1 LVDTRRGEELYSALK
16 FHFFRGHPVPAPE
29 KEKAKTHPPG
39 IENRS
44 GAQSLHRAI
53 SLIRAVA
60 RHNDAGSTLSKL
72 AREAGLHVATVHR
85 MLSVL
90 SQEGLVFRDPVS
102 RHYHLG
108 IDLFLLAGAAQQFTL
123 RHQFRTTLEKIAQET
138 GDTVFLL
145 IRSGND
151 ALCLDRVEGKS
162 PIRTVPIDIGVRRPL
177 GIGAGSLAL
186 IAFSNP
192 EQVEPI
198 LRANARRYPQFKKL
212 TREDIQSM
220 AARSRQTGYVVSEGL
235 FHEGVTSVGIPV
247 FRDHGETI
255 AAITV
260 SSISQR
266 MGEKRRREIYQLVK
280 KVLRA
285 EDLVSS
291 TNARD
296 RKRSRNSG
304 A

>member
-1 LVDTRRGEELYSALK
+1 MTSSK
-16 FHFFRGHPVPAPE
+16 
-29 KEKAKTHPPG
+29 KEKGKSRPAG
-39 IENRS
+39 AENRS

-60 RHNDAGSTLSKL
+60 RHNDPGSTLSKL
-72 AREAGLHVATVHR
+72 ARESSLHVATAHR

-90 SQEGLVFRDPVS
+90 SKEGLVFHDPVS
-102 RHYHLG
+102 KHYHLG

-123 RHQFRTTLEKIAQET
+123 RHQFRTALEKIAQET

-151 ALCLDRVEGKS
+151 ALCLDRVEGKF
-162 PIRTVPIDIGVRRPL
+162 PIRTVPIDIGIRRPL

-186 IAFSNP
+186 IAFSAP
-192 EQVEPI
+192 EEVEPI

-212 TREDIQSM
+212 TREDIQSI
-220 AARSRQTGYVVSEGL
+220 AAQSRKTGHVVSEGL

-247 FRDHGETI
+247 FREKGEVI

-260 SSISQR
+260 SSVSQR
-266 MGEKRRREIYQLVK
+266 MGEKRRGEIAQLVK
-280 KVLRA
+280 KVIRA
-285 EDLVSS
+285 EDIGFPMAVGDLQRLK
-291 TNARD
+291 NAGR
-296 RKRSRNSG
+296 
-304 A
+304 

>member
-1 LVDTRRGEELYSALK
+1 
-16 FHFFRGHPVPAPE
+16 
-29 KEKAKTHPPG
+29 
-39 IENRS
+39 
-44 GAQSLHRAI
+44 
-53 SLIRAVA
+53 
-60 RHNDAGSTLSKL
+60 
-72 AREAGLHVATVHR
+72 

-90 SQEGLVFRDPVS
+90 TREGLVFHDPAS
-102 RHYHLG
+102 RYYHLG

-123 RHQFRTTLEKIAQET
+123 RHQFRTALEKIAQET

-162 PIRTVPIDIGVRRPL
+162 PIRTVPIDIGIRRPL

-186 IAFSNP
+186 IAFSAP

-198 LRANARRYPQFKKL
+198 LQANARRYPQFKKL

-220 AARSRQTGYVVSEGL
+220 AARSREFGYVVSEGL
-235 FHEGVTSVGIPV
+235 FHEGVTSVGMPV
-247 FRDHGETI
+247 FRENGEVI

-266 MGEKRRREIYQLVK
+266 MGEKRRRELYQLVK

-285 EDLVSS
+285 EGLGASRSSADL
-291 TNARD
+291 
-296 RKRSRNSG
+296 KRSRNPG
-304 A
+304 P